1 MQTLGNEYSTVHL
14 PIARG
19 NELAATKSQI
29 DGMNLKVQTETMK
42 YYQKYQKKF
51 YLELRGKCKHRV
63 DPKEKEDYIDTRIE
77 EDLRYFDLKY
87 KTRQEESY
95 KLRS

>member
-1 MQTLGNEYSTVHL
+1 
-14 PIARG
+14 
-19 NELAATKSQI
+19 
-29 DGMNLKVQTETMK
+29 
-42 YYQKYQKKF
+42 
-51 YLELRGKCKHRV
+51 V